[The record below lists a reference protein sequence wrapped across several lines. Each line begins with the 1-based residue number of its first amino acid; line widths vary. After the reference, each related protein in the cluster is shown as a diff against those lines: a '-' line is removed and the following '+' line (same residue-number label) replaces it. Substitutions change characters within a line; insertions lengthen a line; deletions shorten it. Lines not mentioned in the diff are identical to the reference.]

1 MSSLFLRDGI
11 PKIIDFLK
19 FQQLGVISKREFF
32 PREIVD
38 LLEDF
43 LPDSFPSNRR
53 DAVSIYGNGSIL
65 DWINV
70 HFFPPA
76 NDSGEAGTFPASP
89 EIRG

>member
-1 MSSLFLRDGI
+1 MGSVCLGNDI
-11 PKIIDFLK
+11 PGIIDFLQ
-19 FQQLGVISKREFF
+19 FQQLGVISRREFF
-32 PREIVD
+32 PPEIVD

-53 DAVSIYGNGSIL
+53 DAMSIYGNGSIL

-76 NDSGEAGTFPASP
+76 NDSGEAGASP

>member
-1 MSSLFLRDGI
+1 MGSLFLRDVI
-11 PKIIDFLK
+11 PGIIDFLQ
-19 FQQLGVISKREFF
+19 FQQLGVISGREFF

-43 LPDSFPSNRR
+43 PPDSFPSNRW
-53 DAVSIYGNGSIL
+53 DAVSIYGKGSIL

-76 NDSGEAGTFPASP
+76 GDSGEAGASP